1 MPLEGKNT
9 GCAHHTKL
17 NMKPNTMPLL
27 IETMRVDK
35 GERIH
40 LLDLHLERLERSA
53 LHLGY
58 PCHIDV
64 IRTAIQAHCDN
75 VTEGVFR
82 LRLTL
87 SHLGELVLEHS
98 ELKPT
103 VEPVLVGISDTP
115 LKQSPWLHHK
125 TTNRAWYEQAAGLL
139 QQQPQLFDIV
149 FFNEQGQLCEG
160 SRSNIY
166 VKRNGV
172 WFTPPTDCGLL
183 AGVQRTHLLRT
194 QAVQTAVI
202 TKTEFLAADQLRVS
216 NALRGWLDATVVPI
230 AP

>member
-35 GERIH
+35 GGGRIH

-64 IRTAIQAHCDN
+64 IRTAIQAHCNN

-125 TTNRAWYEQAAGLL
+125 TTNRVWYEQAAGLL

-149 FFNEQGQLCEG
+149 FSM
-160 SRSNIY
+160 SRDNY
-166 VKRNGV
+166 VK
-172 WFTPPTDCGLL
+172 
-183 AGVQRTHLLRT
+183 
-194 QAVQTAVI
+194 AVVAIFMSNVMVSGSPHPLPAVCLQVFNVLI
-202 TKTEFLAADQLRVS
+202 YF
-216 NALRGWLDATVVPI
+216 
-230 AP
+230 APKPYRRL